1 MHTAVLPAQGNRAS
15 HHLTKAMPAQPFF
28 QVPTVEDN
36 EDGWG
41 PTTVPQQLEGIPYA
55 PFSKGEKVS
64 KISDFTGSGF
74 NRFGGNMADHLLQCC
89 VLNARMISSRSNR
102 TYRSRQ
108 RPRSRRSCVQ
118 LLPQRR
124 SKLPASR
131 SVSIACSMEIS
142 RILL

>member
-1 MHTAVLPAQGNRAS
+1 
-15 HHLTKAMPAQPFF
+15 MPAQPFF

-74 NRFGGNMADHLLQCC
+74 NRFGGDIIGHLLTCS
-89 VLNARMISSRSNR
+89 VSDRLISSQPESN
-102 TYRSRQ
+102 TQ
-108 RPRSRRSCVQ
+108 V
-118 LLPQRR
+118 
-124 SKLPASR
+124 A
-131 SVSIACSMEIS
+131 AEI
-142 RILL
+142 RVKA

>member
-1 MHTAVLPAQGNRAS
+1 
-15 HHLTKAMPAQPFF
+15 MPAQPFF

-74 NRFGGNMADHLLQCC
+74 NRFGGDKLRCTV
-89 VLNARMISSRSNR
+89 VLHRSPDWLISTETGFNCRSW
-102 TYRSRQ
+102 
-108 RPRSRRSCVQ
+108 
-118 LLPQRR
+118 
-124 SKLPASR
+124 
-131 SVSIACSMEIS
+131 
-142 RILL
+142 

>member
-1 MHTAVLPAQGNRAS
+1 
-15 HHLTKAMPAQPFF
+15 MPAQPFF

-74 NRFGGNMADHLLQCC
+74 NRFGSELRWVTFYSSARTTVDDHL
-89 VLNARMISSRSNR
+89 SSR
-102 TYRSRQ
+102 
-108 RPRSRRSCVQ
+108 
-118 LLPQRR
+118 
-124 SKLPASR
+124 
-131 SVSIACSMEIS
+131 VSPSIGRGRDQGQGVAVFNFFHNEEVTRVRNLQVRDNNAI
-142 RILL
+142 

>member
-1 MHTAVLPAQGNRAS
+1 
-15 HHLTKAMPAQPFF
+15 MPAQPFF

-74 NRFGGNMADHLLQCC
+74 NRFGGELPWVTFYSSALLLMITCKVLSLSIGRGRDQGQGVAVFNFFHNEEVTC
-89 VLNARMISSRSNR
+89 V
-102 TYRSRQ
+102 
-108 RPRSRRSCVQ
+108 
-118 LLPQRR
+118 
-124 SKLPASR
+124 
-131 SVSIACSMEIS
+131 
-142 RILL
+142 

>member
-1 MHTAVLPAQGNRAS
+1 
-15 HHLTKAMPAQPFF
+15 MPAQPFF

-74 NRFGGNMADHLLQCC
+74 NRFGGGLRWATIYSSARTAVDDHLSPR
-89 VLNARMISSRSNR
+89 VLLLSIGRGRDQGQGVAVFNFFHNEEVTRVN
-102 TYRSRQ
+102 
-108 RPRSRRSCVQ
+108 SCNT
-118 LLPQRR
+118 
-124 SKLPASR
+124 
-131 SVSIACSMEIS
+131 
-142 RILL
+142 

>member
-1 MHTAVLPAQGNRAS
+1 
-15 HHLTKAMPAQPFF
+15 MPAQPFF

-74 NRFGGNMADHLLQCC
+74 NRFGGQLRCVCLSARTSGVDHLITLVTIGRGRDQGQGVAVFNFFHNEEVGVC
-89 VLNARMISSRSNR
+89 SSVHCSDGNTV
-102 TYRSRQ
+102 TYG
-108 RPRSRRSCVQ
+108 
-118 LLPQRR
+118 LP
-124 SKLPASR
+124 
-131 SVSIACSMEIS
+131 
-142 RILL
+142 

>member
-1 MHTAVLPAQGNRAS
+1 
-15 HHLTKAMPAQPFF
+15 MPPQPFF

-74 NRFGGNMADHLLQCC
+74 NRFGGQLHLVCLPAPQ
-89 VLNARMISSRSNR
+89 VLITSSGDACE
-102 TYRSRQ
+102 YRSR
-108 RPRSRRSCVQ
+108 PRSGPRCCCFQ
-118 LLPQRR
+118 LLSQRGG
-124 SKLPASR
+124 KCAW
-131 SVSIACSMEIS
+131 
-142 RILL
+142 RILAAQQIAVCGNTGTCCFCPKLAPACLYRRTHFI